1 MSPHFSVRWTV
12 LSTALP
18 RPWLRCAHC
27 GESRPFVPSGKA
39 RLNANGRRL
48 DGWLIY
54 RCATCEATW
63 NRPVFERR
71 AVTTIPRTLLEA
83 MQANDPATLDGLA
96 RDASGL
102 GRFTPHVET
111 PEDVAIRR
119 EVLSAD
125 AACRPAL
132 TLDLDPATPLS
143 IRVDRLLAEGLG
155 LSRSRVAALAR
166 DRALRADPAITRP
179 LRGPISVFLDL
190 NAAEDAQAILDR
202 AAGRG
207 R

>member
-1 MSPHFSVRWTV
+1 MSLHLSVRWIV

-71 AVTTIPRTLLEA
+71 AVTKIPRTLLEA

-119 EVLSAD
+119 EVLATETHGS
-125 AACRPAL
+125 PAL
-132 TLDLDPATPLS
+132 TLALDPAIPLS

-155 LSRSRVAALAR
+155 LSRSRISALAR
-166 DRALRADPAITRP
+166 SGALRSEGPITRP
-179 LRGPISVFLDL
+179 LRARLSVSLDL
-190 NAAEDAQAILDR
+190 TGIEDAEAILDR
-202 AAGRG
+202 AVR
-207 R
+207 